1 MIQRCSSACA
11 RASCRKLF
19 REHVLCTLLCLG
31 RRTLPGVISTS
42 GKQYQDWSAQYRLYS
57 KNRVDP
63 EKCFESIRECVESK
77 LPCRAPLVVAID
89 DTIKPKC
96 GTRIDGVSYRRD
108 PLGPRFQTNLVRAQR
123 FLQFSAAVSFEDG
136 SALTIPIDF
145 QHAPSAKK
153 PGAKADAHQVSQY
166 KEQCKQLNLNK
177 LANERIASLRAAMDP
192 NRRLVLVVDGSYTNG
207 SVIKNLPEDV
217 SLIGR
222 IRKDAVLTA
231 LPGQGAKTGRRR
243 LYGGDMPTPEDIRK
257 DEAYEWI
264 KVGAFAS
271 GRIHSFKIKV
281 VKNLLWR
288 KCGAERQL
296 QLVTIAPLGYR
307 LRKNSR
313 ALYRQPAYLICSD
326 AYLDIQSLL
335 QYYLWRWQIEVNFR
349 DEKSLLGMGEAQ
361 VRTAASNKNLPAIN
375 VASYSMLWLAALEMD
390 PQQRLAPVLPPPKWR
405 RDLQGK
411 AHPSTSQLL
420 HRLRHE
426 AWAGSITASSFSH
439 FANQEDGDAKSEK
452 PAFDLPSALFQA
464 A

>member
-1 MIQRCSSACA
+1 M
-11 RASCRKLF
+11 
-19 REHVLCTLLCLG
+19 
-31 RRTLPGVISTS
+31 
-42 GKQYQDWSAQYRLYS
+42 
-57 KNRVDP
+57 
-63 EKCFESIRECVESK
+63 
-77 LPCRAPLVVAID
+77 
-89 DTIKPKC
+89 
-96 GTRIDGVSYRRD
+96 
-108 PLGPRFQTNLVRAQR
+108 
-123 FLQFSAAVSFEDG
+123 
-136 SALTIPIDF
+136 
-145 QHAPSAKK
+145 
-153 PGAKADAHQVSQY
+153 
-166 KEQCKQLNLNK
+166 
-177 LANERIASLRAAMDP
+177 
-192 NRRLVLVVDGSYTNG
+192 
-207 SVIKNLPEDV
+207 
-217 SLIGR
+217 
-222 IRKDAVLTA
+222 LTA

-281 VKNLLWR
+281 V
-288 KCGAERQL
+288 
-296 QLVTIAPLGYR
+296 
-307 LRKNSR
+307 
-313 ALYRQPAYLICSD
+313 
-326 AYLDIQSLL
+326 
-335 QYYLWRWQIEVNFR
+335 
-349 DEKSLLGMGEAQ
+349 
-361 VRTAASNKNLPAIN
+361 KNLPAIN